1 MLRKVQEIVK
11 VRNELFGLLRARGFF
26 KNMAPTETE
35 CNYFERVFLAQNGAV
50 QLPIKS
56 KRAAQLMARLMHLIH
71 ETTPHL
77 GKIVGCVLS
86 HYYKKIHFSYSDIG
100 NVFDDLK
107 SECYIG
113 IVRGLL
119 RVSEDYADD
128 YNKVY
133 RYIMK
138 VARSHIKSVLSVLLL
153 SARVPQSRWMSLS
166 AQEKNN
172 LVPISLNGMNE
183 QHREDNGN
191 GGDGN
196 NSVAVDNFPLADV
209 EFADFVARLPQPYKM
224 CVRAVM
230 NGDSLE
236 FPYLQKMFAL
246 YALVLYKTLS

>member
-11 VRNELFGLLRARGFF
+11 VRNELFDLLRARGFF
-26 KNMAPTETE
+26 KSMAPTETE
-35 CNYFERVFLAQNGAV
+35 CNYFERMFLTQNGAV
-50 QLPIKS
+50 QLPVKT

-77 GKIVGCVLS
+77 GKIAGCVLS
-86 HYYKKIHFSYSDIG
+86 HYYKKIHFAYSDIG
-100 NVFDDLK
+100 SVFDDLK

-183 QHREDNGN
+183 QHRDENGN

-224 CVRAVM
+224 CVRAAM